1 MTSVFDF
8 YDKINSCASAD
19 EVDAAWQDWCT
30 KLGFPRTGTQTT
42 RLRNYQ
48 MKMARIRTNY
58 PDAEV
63 DHYLKNHFFQFS
75 NSLNPLQ
82 KPARLDGLHL
92 DTFSKYTS
100 GKPDRYHDFL
110 DFVREIKIPA
120 EMWVRFPI
128 SEAQSISFCIWSD
141 EEDQRLFELRTRE
154 LRQLV
159 VPAASV
165 ALERMKSVGVESRP
179 NETPC
184 LTNRESDCMLLL
196 ASGLRQREIADRVS
210 IDIKTVEMHLR
221 NARIKLNARTTH
233 QAIAQAI
240 LKGHIDP

>member
-19 EVDAAWQDWCT
+19 EVDAVWQDWCT
-30 KLGFPRTGTQTT
+30 KLGFPRAGTQTT

-110 DFVREIKIPA
+110 DLYVKSKYRPKCGFD
-120 EMWVRFPI
+120 FPYLK
-128 SEAQSISFCIWSD
+128 
-141 EEDQRLFELRTRE
+141 RR
-154 LRQLV
+154 
-159 VPAASV
+159 ASHF
-165 ALERMKSVGVESRP
+165 AYGQMKRIRGYLSCERGSYES
-179 NETPC
+179 
-184 LTNRESDCMLLL
+184 S
-196 ASGLRQREIADRVS
+196 
-210 IDIKTVEMHLR
+210 
-221 NARIKLNARTTH
+221 
-233 QAIAQAI
+233 
-240 LKGHIDP
+240 

>member
-1 MTSVFDF
+1 
-8 YDKINSCASAD
+8 
-19 EVDAAWQDWCT
+19 
-30 KLGFPRTGTQTT
+30 
-42 RLRNYQ
+42 
-48 MKMARIRTNY
+48 
-58 PDAEV
+58 
-63 DHYLKNHFFQFS
+63 
-75 NSLNPLQ
+75 
-82 KPARLDGLHL
+82 
-92 DTFSKYTS
+92 
-100 GKPDRYHDFL
+100 
-110 DFVREIKIPA
+110 
-120 EMWVRFPI
+120 MWVRFPI

-141 EEDQRLFELRTRE
+141 EENQRLFELRTRE
-154 LRQLV
+154 LRKLI

-165 ALERMKSVGVESRP
+165 AVERMKSVGVESRP

-184 LTNRESDCMLLL
+184 LTSRESDCMLLL